1 MYDNKIKLKILN
13 MYHFIKV
20 VNFHYLCT
28 ASIIIHFFFFY
39 QIILLT
45 LTIQLPNEY
54 NCRRVVYA

>member
-28 ASIIIHFFFFY
+28 ASIIIHFFFFLSNN
-39 QIILLT
+39 IINIDDST
-45 LTIQLPNEY
+45 T
-54 NCRRVVYA
+54 